1 MTAVQKPFS
10 NIQLELLKIFP
21 HNLSETDV
29 KAIKKMLARY
39 FMEKAVEEADKIAE
53 ERGYTPE
60 IMMSWLNEENQ

>member
-39 FMEKAVEEADKIAE
+39 FMEKAVDEADKIAK

>member
-39 FMEKAVEEADKIAE
+39 FMEKAIDEADRIAE

>member
-39 FMEKAVEEADKIAE
+39 FMEKAVDEADKIAE